1 MRTYNKILR
10 ASESPLFYDK
20 ITKIKIKI
28 LLVEDNEL
36 LAKGLIY
43 SLEQK
48 DYIVIHTVDISET
61 LKIIEKERIDIAI
74 LDISL
79 PDGNGFDLYKNY
91 IKEKEISTIFLTAKD
106 EEDDIVKGLELG
118 AEDYITKP
126 FSTKEL
132 LARMN
137 KIILRKNKNTII
149 KIKDISFDI
158 DKMVVYK
165 ENKPIELTSLELK
178 ILHLLFMNINKV
190 VTRNEIIDKIW
201 EWTGNDIN
209 DNTVTVYL
217 KRIREKIKKGRGLS
231 PSLFVCAGELYYQVQ
246 HFRGT
251 KRSPYRTLVE

>member
-1 MRTYNKILR
+1 MPVRK
-10 ASESPLFYDK
+10 E
-20 ITKIKIKI
+20 KIKMKI

-61 LKIIEKERIDIAI
+61 LKIIEKERIDMAI

-165 ENKPIELTSLELK
+165 EEKQIELTSLELK

-217 KRIREKIKKGRGLS
+217 KRIREKIKTDIIITIKGIG
-231 PSLFVCAGELYYQVQ
+231 
-246 HFRGT
+246 
-251 KRSPYRTLVE
+251 YRIDKNEK